1 MYFSFCLIP
10 SLSIII
16 LRFIHGVTCANYLH
30 CRAVRHYLGGPS
42 FVTHSPSEGF
52 GLFPVSGCYKT
63 KQNKTKKS
71 PVNIRVQ
78 VFGRM
83 FSVLLG
89 SF

>member
-1 MYFSFCLIP
+1 MGSRVPITCTAERYA
-10 SLSIII
+10 IIWVARH
-16 LRFIHGVTCANYLH
+16 LLPIHLVRGLGCFQYLAVTKQN
-30 CRAVRHYLGGPS
+30 
-42 FVTHSPSEGF
+42 
-52 GLFPVSGCYKT
+52 KT